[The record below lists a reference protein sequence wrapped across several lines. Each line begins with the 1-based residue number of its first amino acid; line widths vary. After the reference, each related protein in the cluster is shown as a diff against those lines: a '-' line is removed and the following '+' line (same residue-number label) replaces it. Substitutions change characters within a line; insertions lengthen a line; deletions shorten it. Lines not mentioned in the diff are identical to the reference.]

1 MRNTS
6 ILLIA
11 SITLSACNGG
21 NGDADAYG
29 NFEAV
34 ETMVSAKGAGQLLD
48 FRVEEGMLL
57 EAGAL
62 VGTIDTVLL
71 ALQAEEV
78 AASRAATASRSGD
91 LVAQIAVQDA
101 RLKDLQR
108 EEERFV
114 KLVAS
119 KAATEKQLDDIRGQ
133 IAIQRKQS
141 AALAAQNPGIA
152 AQVRAYNAR
161 EELLRQQIRD
171 QSIVNPVRG
180 TVATKL
186 AEAHELMAPG
196 KALYRIAALDTL
208 ELRAYISGAGVDRLR
223 IGAEVQ
229 VGVDTGEG
237 LTKLPGR
244 VSWISTEAESTP
256 KTIQT
261 REERVDMVYAFKV
274 RVANT
279 DGRLKRGMPGEVY
292 LGGMADQTIR

>member
-1 MRNTS
+1 MRTTYF
-6 ILLIA
+6 LLIA
-11 SITLSACNGG
+11 TITLSACSGG
-21 NGDADAYG
+21 DRDADAYG

-34 ETMVSAKGAGQLLD
+34 ETLVSAKGAGELID
-48 FRVEEGMLL
+48 FRVEEGMVLQ
-57 EAGAL
+57 AGAL

-114 KLVAS
+114 KLVAA
-119 KAATEKQLDDIRGQ
+119 KAATQKQLDDIRGQ
-133 IAIQRKQS
+133 IAIQRKQ
-141 AALAAQNPGIA
+141 ADALAAQNPGIA
-152 AQVRAYNAR
+152 AQVRAFNAR
-161 EELLRQQIRD
+161 EELLRQQVRD
-171 QSIVNPVRG
+171 QSIINPVRG
-180 TVATKL
+180 TVVAKL

-196 KALYRIAALDTL
+196 RPLYRIAALDTL
-208 ELRAYISGAGVDRLR
+208 ELRAYTAGSDMERLR
-223 IGAEVQ
+223 IGADVL

-244 VSWISTEAESTP
+244 VSWISTEAEFTP

-292 LGGMADQTIR
+292 LNGTEE